1 MDEPL
6 EFYVD
11 AVRNTNVIVVGVFIP
26 VSRSRID
33 WGFQTAHG
41 GKGSTLRTIQLL
53 TSLPSFSRYRSN
65 SGAHSCDLTN
75 NFCQLV
81 YIAVGL

>member
-41 GKGSTLRTIQLL
+41 EKGSTLRTIHSL
-53 TSLPSFSRYRSN
+53 TSPPSFSRQRGD
-65 SGAHSCDLTN
+65 SGAHLCDLN
-75 NFCQLV
+75 SVCQPV
-81 YIAVGL
+81 YVAVGL